1 MSEELELR
9 LAEMETRLAHFERLS
24 DDLSDIVAR
33 QGKEIDR
40 LKQQVGA
47 LSSRVLDLQ
56 QDWRPGAADDKPP
69 PHY

>member
-1 MSEELELR
+1 MDQELTAR
-9 LAEMETRLAHFERLS
+9 LAELETRLAHFERVS
-24 DDLSDIVAR
+24 EDLSDVVAR
-33 QGKEIDR
+33 QGQQIDR

-56 QDWRPGAADDKPP
+56 QDWRPGVTDDKPP

>member
-1 MSEELELR
+1 MDEELAAR
-9 LAEMETRLAHFERLS
+9 LHDMEMRLAHFERLS
-24 DDLSDIVAR
+24 EDLSDVVAR
-33 QGKEIDR
+33 QSKEVER
-40 LKQQVGA
+40 LRQQVSS